1 MEDGEQ
7 ERAHRHTPAGDGVA
21 IDPLF
26 IDPTGRALDSLCRA
40 VPRLLGMSSLV
51 CRSIAG
57 LALLVTALGGVARAG
72 DAPAFRAGFGSVS
85 ITPDAP
91 DTWTDVDGDGRFTRK
106 DRWEDKNGNGRFDAV
121 WMAGFQNRR
130 AAAGVHDELE
140 AVAVVFDD
148 GKTRVG
154 IVAADVVGLSHGF
167 VESVRAAHQKDL
179 GLDYLMVHSTH
190 NHQGPDTQGIWGSG
204 YLSSGIDEAYM
215 EKLRARMGEALAA
228 AVAGLA
234 PARLEIAEIRGRD
247 RRIGTVD
254 TRGPEVIDDGV
265 RVAILRQ
272 AAGPGVLGTL
282 VNFGN
287 HVELLWDR
295 NYQLTADI
303 AGYARRGLSGGLD
316 YDGTLLRPGLGGTT
330 LWLTGNIGGLIT
342 TGPEVGVPD
351 LRTGE
356 PLAAP
361 SFEKARA
368 QGYLIAEAVLDTA
381 DAGGF
386 ASVPGPRLRVHRK
399 TLEVPVNNRPLVF
412 GALIGVLDRD
422 VDYGWTAR
430 TETEVAL
437 IELGD
442 LWIVCVPGELY
453 PEIAVGGI
461 VNPEGADYELAPLE
475 TPPLRSAMS
484 GRVNMMVNLANDA
497 IGYLIP
503 KSEWDVRRPYLY
515 GAEEDTYGEIVSAGP
530 DTARL
535 VHGALLELFVEA
547 AREASAR

>member
-1 MEDGEQ
+1 MTS
-7 ERAHRHTPAGDGVA
+7 RPTPWFVLPFALLIALPAGA
-21 IDPLF
+21 EEARP
-26 IDPTGRALDSLCRA
+26 S
-40 VPRLLGMSSLV
+40 
-51 CRSIAG
+51 G
-57 LALLVTALGGVARAG
+57 L
-72 DAPAFRAGFGSVS
+72 RAGFGSVS

-91 DTWTDVDGDGRFTRK
+91 DPWTDLDGDGRFTRK

-140 AVAVVFDD
+140 AVAAVFDD
-148 GKTRVG
+148 GELRVG
-154 IVAADVVGLSHGF
+154 IVTADVVGLSRGF
-167 VESVRAAHQKDL
+167 VLSVRAAHQQRL
-179 GLDYLMVHSTH
+179 GLDYLLVHSTH

-204 YLSSGIDEAYM
+204 YLSSGIDDAYM
-215 EKLRARMGEALAA
+215 DTLRARMGEALGA

-234 PARLEIAEIRGRD
+234 PARLEIAEITGRD
-247 RRIGTVD
+247 RRIGTID
-254 TRGPEVIDDGV
+254 TRGPQVIDDGI
-265 RVAILRQ
+265 RVALLRE

-282 VNFGN
+282 LNFGN

-295 NYQLTADI
+295 NFQLTADI
-303 AGYARRGLSGGLD
+303 AGYARRGLARGLD
-316 YDGTLLRPGLGGTT
+316 YDGVLFRPGLGGTT

-342 TGPEVGVPD
+342 TGPETGVAD
-351 LRTGE
+351 VRSGE
-356 PLAAP
+356 AIAVP

-368 QGYLIAEAVLDTA
+368 QGYAIAEAVLDTLA
-381 DAGGF
+381 AGGF
-386 ASVPGPRLRVHRK
+386 AAASAPRLRVHSRVI
-399 TLEVPVNNRPLVF
+399 EVPVANRLLVF

-422 VDYGWTAR
+422 LYGFRVR

-437 IELGD
+437 VEVGP

-461 VNPEGADYELAPLE
+461 TNPDGADYEMAPLE
-475 TPPLRSAMS
+475 VPPLRSAMA

-503 KSEWDVRRPYLY
+503 KSEWDASRPYLY
-515 GAEEDTYGEIVSAGP
+515 GDEEDTYGEVVSAGP

-535 VHGALLELFVEA
+535 VHGALMELFA
-547 AREASAR
+547 EASRKGRSFSVTSPPR